1 MGGFRVS
8 LGNIAQ
14 WDPSTSEEAGGT
26 SETSRRQN
34 GLFGRAILNKAFRP
48 HAGSRGSESFRV
60 LSPATVLRL
69 AKDGIILPIW
79 KKEIQDRSKA
89 TVIQKVLVM
98 FQMAWVV
105 IQCSARRAQGLP
117 VTLLE
122 IHTIVHIACAIC
134 MYLFWMKVR
143 TNLVSS

>member
-8 LGNIAQ
+8 LGDIAQ
-14 WDPSTSEEAGGT
+14 WERSTSKGAGGT
-26 SETSRRQN
+26 PETSRRQN
-34 GLFGRAILNKAFRP
+34 GLFGRAIINKASRH
-48 HAGSRGSESFRV
+48 HAESFRA
-60 LSPATVLRL
+60 LTPATVLRL
-69 AKDGIILPIW
+69 AKDKKFLPIRKW
-79 KKEIQDRSKA
+79 EIQDRSKA
-89 TVIQKVLVM
+89 AVIQKVLVM

-143 TNLVSS
+143 TNLLSS